1 MLRNVVYYFKQLWIN
16 ITRNL
21 LMSFAAIS
29 TSFFSQLILGA
40 LILVVFN
47 INHISTQIWSQVEI
61 WGFMETTN
69 REDVVTRAEQIQENR
84 MVRGPVEI
92 KSPKKALEE
101 LEKDLEIGL
110 WDRDEENPLPWTL
123 VVRVHDPDQVEPVV
137 DFLINDLGFKKDDLR
152 YPKDVVR
159 KINTASLVIKV
170 GGYLLTVLMAG
181 LTLFIII
188 NTIRLTVIAR
198 RAEIRTMQLVGA
210 TSWFIRWP
218 FLLEGIIIGLTG
230 SFVSALILSIM
241 YYFGHDMYMRVL
253 FFLPHP
259 IGTLHMIKI
268 LFIVAG
274 ISGFCMGLAGS
285 YISVTKF
292 LDEEV

>member
-1 MLRNVVYYFKQLWIN
+1 MFRNLVYYFKQFWFN
-16 ITRNL
+16 ITRNV

-29 TSFFSQLILGA
+29 TSFFSQLILGS

-47 INHISTQIWSQVEI
+47 INHISAQVWSQVEI
-61 WGFMETTN
+61 WCFMETSN
-69 REDVVTRAEQIQENR
+69 REEVVARAEQIQENR

-92 KSPKKALEE
+92 KTPKKALEE

-110 WDRDEENPLPWTL
+110 WDKDEENPLPWTL
-123 VVRVHDPDQVEPVV
+123 VVRVHDPDQVQPVV

-159 KINTASLVIKV
+159 KINTASMVIKV
-170 GGYLLTVLMAG
+170 GGYFLTVLMAT
-181 LTLFIII
+181 LTLFIIM

-230 SFVSALILSIM
+230 SMISALILGVM

-259 IGTLHMIKI
+259 IGTLQMMRI
-268 LFIVAG
+268 LFTVAV
-274 ISGFCMGLAGS
+274 ISGFSMGLAGS
-285 YISVTKF
+285 YISVARF
-292 LDEEV
+292 LDEDA

>member
-1 MLRNVVYYFKQLWIN
+1 MIRNISYFIKQLWIN
-16 ITRNL
+16 ISRNL

-29 TSFFSQLILGA
+29 TSFFSQLILGS

-47 INHISTQIWSQVEI
+47 INHISAQIWSQVEV
-61 WGFMETTN
+61 WAFMETSN
-69 REDVVTRAEQIQENR
+69 REEVAARAEQIQENR

-123 VVRVHDPDQVEPVV
+123 IVRVHDPDQIQSVV
-137 DFLINDLGFKKDDLR
+137 DFLINDLGFKKEDLR
-152 YPKDVVR
+152 YPEDVVR
-159 KINTASLVIKV
+159 KINTASMIIKI

-218 FLLEGIIIGLTG
+218 FLLEGIIIGLSG

-259 IGTLHMIKI
+259 IATPHMIKI
-268 LFIVAG
+268 LLLVAV
-274 ISGFCMGLAGS
+274 ISGFSMGLAGS
-285 YISVTKF
+285 YISVTRF